1 MLHNDPFTWTPT
13 AETAYKEIKDFLISP
28 QVLIAYDP
36 KLPLLLATDASKVGL
51 GAVLSHRLNNGEDR
65 PIAYASRTLSSTE
78 QKYPQI
84 DKEALAIVWTIRKF
98 FHYLYA
104 RHFILITDHKPLT
117 QILHPEKSLPV
128 LCISRMA
135 NYADY
140 LSHFNY
146 NIEFRITKE
155 NVNADYCSR
164 APVSIQRKLTNKE
177 EGEEAEQF
185 DDFDYFILNQ
195 VRQLPIR
202 AEQISRETR
211 KDPHLGKIVQALQS
225 GHNLTSAGYKAPEAN
240 YTLAANCLL
249 FEHRVVVPSSLRQ
262 PILEDLH
269 AAHLGIVKMKGMAR
283 SFVYWPG
290 IDADIERVAKACTQ
304 CAEHARAPPQM
315 RNHHWE
321 YPRGPWERIHV
332 DYAGPV
338 AGVMLLIIVDAYSK
352 WMEVKPTN
360 STTSTATIAILDE
373 LFTAYGAPITIVS
386 DNGTPFTSAEFQKFL
401 QMSGVKYHKRIAP
414 YHPSTNGQA
423 ERYVQTTKDKL
434 KRMATTPSTIRQDL
448 NEFLRQYRKAPH
460 STTGQSPAQ
469 LFLGRNLR
477 TRLDLVRPQ
486 DTHERI
492 LEKQQVEFKPPSRN
506 LHYEID
512 YQGKRFKRHLDQ
524 IRAFQGP
531 DLQADLDPPPTPEKV
546 PEQPRRIRF
555 YETEPGPRNEPP
567 APREV
572 PPPHHPPEVPTPPAT
587 PPGHHPPGQA
597 RVEIPRRST
606 RQRRQ
611 PQRYTPP
618 VNPGGGI
625 TTNGVREFRDIPAQ
639 TITEPP

>member
-1 MLHNDPFTWTPT
+1 
-13 AETAYKEIKDFLISP
+13 
-28 QVLIAYDP
+28 
-36 KLPLLLATDASKVGL
+36 
-51 GAVLSHRLNNGEDR
+51 
-65 PIAYASRTLSSTE
+65 
-78 QKYPQI
+78 
-84 DKEALAIVWTIRKF
+84 
-98 FHYLYA
+98 
-104 RHFILITDHKPLT
+104 
-117 QILHPEKSLPV
+117 
-128 LCISRMA
+128 MA

-146 NIEFRITKE
+146 NIEFRTTKE

-386 DNGTPFTSAEFQKFL
+386 DNGTPFTSAEFQK
-401 QMSGVKYHKRIAP
+401 
-414 YHPSTNGQA
+414 
-423 ERYVQTTKDKL
+423 
-434 KRMATTPSTIRQDL
+434 
-448 NEFLRQYRKAPH
+448 
-460 STTGQSPAQ
+460 
-469 LFLGRNLR
+469 
-477 TRLDLVRPQ
+477 
-486 DTHERI
+486 I
-492 LEKQQVEFKPPSRN
+492 L
-506 LHYEID
+506 
-512 YQGKRFKRHLDQ
+512 
-524 IRAFQGP
+524 
-531 DLQADLDPPPTPEKV
+531 
-546 PEQPRRIRF
+546 
-555 YETEPGPRNEPP
+555 
-567 APREV
+567 
-572 PPPHHPPEVPTPPAT
+572 
-587 PPGHHPPGQA
+587 
-597 RVEIPRRST
+597 
-606 RQRRQ
+606 
-611 PQRYTPP
+611 
-618 VNPGGGI
+618 
-625 TTNGVREFRDIPAQ
+625 
-639 TITEPP
+639 

>member
-128 LCISRMA
+128 LCIR
-135 NYADY
+135 
-140 LSHFNY
+140 
-146 NIEFRITKE
+146 
-155 NVNADYCSR
+155 
-164 APVSIQRKLTNKE
+164 
-177 EGEEAEQF
+177 
-185 DDFDYFILNQ
+185 
-195 VRQLPIR
+195 
-202 AEQISRETR
+202 
-211 KDPHLGKIVQALQS
+211 
-225 GHNLTSAGYKAPEAN
+225 YKAPEAN

-492 LEKQQVEFKPPSRN
+492 LEKQQVEFKPPSRIFN
-506 LHYEID
+506 QMQKVYFISGNPRMEKWI
-512 YQGKRFKRHLDQ
+512 
-524 IRAFQGP
+524 P
-531 DLQADLDPPPTPEKV
+531 D
-546 PEQPRRIRF
+546 
-555 YETEPGPRNEPP
+555 
-567 APREV
+567 
-572 PPPHHPPEVPTPPAT
+572 
-587 PPGHHPPGQA
+587 
-597 RVEIPRRST
+597 
-606 RQRRQ
+606 
-611 PQRYTPP
+611 
-618 VNPGGGI
+618 
-625 TTNGVREFRDIPAQ
+625 
-639 TITEPP
+639 TIVTVG